1 MVISRLRRG
10 DLRTG
15 WVIAVGG
22 AFLTTAVVFSYA
34 SGIFHPYYVS
44 FLAPAPFTAALIGAG
59 VGMGLSGTLA
69 GRVTAALALVAGAI
83 TELVVLGTLSGSL
96 SWGRPLAIAGAIV
109 GVLALALTLAP
120 RVAFRGLTGSPA
132 ACSAASVALPA
143 SPAHRAGCRPSSPE
157 VWLPARPVAP
167 GGPRTGASSRR
178 LRAARLRPPRL
189 RR

>member
-1 MVISRLRRG
+1 MAGAGLVVVSRLRRG

-44 FLAPAPFTAALIGAG
+44 FLAPFTAALIGAG

-83 TELVVLGTLSGSL
+83 TELVVLGTLSDSL

-132 ACSAASVALPA
+132 ACSAAPVALRA

-167 GGPRTGASSRR
+167 GGPG
-178 LRAARLRPPRL
+178 P
-189 RR
+189 